1 MAKIAVVSDEQY
13 PVNQFVID
21 WLKNKG
27 HEVFLFGALQSQK
40 EEPWVQV
47 TAEAAQYISDNE
59 ADEGIF
65 FCWSG
70 TGSAMVAN
78 RFPKIRAALCTDAET
93 ARAGRTWNHANVLV
107 LSNRLLSQ
115 DLAKEILNA
124 WFEDYDHLKGAAG
137 VKALDDLKI
146 NFNRQN

>member
-1 MAKIAVVSDEQY
+1 MKTRRIAVVSDENY
-13 PVNQFVID
+13 PVNQFIIN
-21 WLKNKG
+21 WLKDCG
-27 HEVFLFGALQSQK
+27 HEVILFGALQSHQD
-40 EEPWVQV
+40 EPWVKV
-47 TAEAAQYISDNE
+47 TAEASKFISDNK

-70 TGSAMVAN
+70 TGSSMVAN

-93 ARAGRTWNHANVLV
+93 AKAGRIWNHANVLV

-124 WFEDYDHLKGAAG
+124 WFADYDLSKGAEQ
-137 VKALDDLKI
+137 VNALIDL
-146 NFNRQN
+146 QTQ